1 MAPILG
7 YWSLRGFAEPIR
19 YLLHHVGQDYEEKL
33 YTIGPDPPTCRDEW
47 LKDKF
52 NLGLPC
58 PNLPYYI
65 DGDLK
70 LVESH
75 AIARHLGRKHG
86 LAGKTEK
93 DFTTIDMAAS
103 ILKDLYMD
111 YGKMAYSGSN
121 FESAKATFLGAV
133 AEKIQKLVEIVGAGN
148 FILGDQIS
156 WVDFWLLELQERYLL
171 LMPSCFDDKP
181 TLKAYHARMLALPG
195 VAKYR
200 QSSQFKL
207 IETRFNGRFAAMGG
221 GVY

>member
-1 MAPILG
+1 MVPVLG
-7 YWSLRGFAEPIR
+7 YWAVRGLGEPIR
-19 YLLHHVGQDYEEKL
+19 YLLHYVGQEYEEKL
-33 YTIGPDPPTCRDEW
+33 YTIGPEMGTAREEW

-52 NLGLPC
+52 SLGLPF

-70 LVESH
+70 LTECH

-86 LAGKTEK
+86 LAGKSEK
-93 DFTTIDMAAS
+93 DFTTIDVAAS
-103 ILKDLYMD
+103 IIKDLFLD
-111 YGKMAYSGSN
+111 YGKMAYN
-121 FESAKATFLGAV
+121 VDDFEAGKKTFLSNV
-133 AEKIQKLVEIVGAGN
+133 SDKIQKLVNLVGSGK

-181 TLKAYHARMLALPG
+181 TLKAYHARLLALPG

-207 IETRFNGRFAAMGG
+207 LETRFNSRFAAIGA